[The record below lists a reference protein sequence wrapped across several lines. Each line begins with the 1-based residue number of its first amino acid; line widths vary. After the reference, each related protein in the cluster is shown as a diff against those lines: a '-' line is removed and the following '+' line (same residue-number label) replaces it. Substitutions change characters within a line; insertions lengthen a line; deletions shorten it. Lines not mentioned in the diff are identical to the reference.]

1 MFSDQVLF
9 FDIES
14 DSVEVMWD
22 QTPDEFWR
30 IGGYAWGVN
39 GEVTLTSS
47 REELISQI
55 ERAKVSV
62 AYNGH
67 AFDWSVLYGKHST
80 RPLELALERRLWDP
94 MVHATLHHPAPLNYT
109 DQNGRL
115 RWPTTPEKAKHW
127 YKLDQQAYQ
136 LGFPGKLSDLK
147 DLAKK
152 YGGFGLI
159 PVDDEDYRAYLV
171 QDVIALRTISI
182 ELMKR
187 SGGMS
192 DYDWRE
198 QLNAAIDAQN
208 SRNGWVIDQDVARK
222 RVEELESIKIKHLTL
237 LNEKF
242 GLPKEGKAPLR
253 TNAGKAA
260 VLDALSS
267 VGIDQSELPRT
278 KDKNKQD
285 TDRPSLGSKGIL
297 AAAKGKGKLAEELA
311 FSIGVIGGLRP
322 LAQQALDFVKSDGRV
337 HPSVMTLQRS
347 GRKSTQYPG
356 LTTWTS
362 RGPNAW
368 EKSYFLPDNEDH
380 VLVEF
385 DYSQADSRIVAAYS
399 GDEEFAKRFAPGA
412 DAHMLTAELVWGYD
426 VVHESAETEAFYRN
440 TLAKAMNHAYAYRC
454 GPRTLAKT
462 ANRPIE
468 DAIKFVNEMQ
478 RAYRKVTKWQ
488 DKVTK
493 EGKRGF
499 VTNDW
504 GRTMIVDKNREYT
517 QAPALYGQ
525 SGTREIV
532 VDALIRMAR
541 RDIQLIQMLKA
552 QVHDALVFSIPR
564 DELDYWV
571 PIIKEC
577 MTTSWGPSDGTG
589 QVVDFPVSMGP
600 AAENW
605 YLAGHN

>member
-1 MFSDQVLF
+1 MFSDEVLF
-9 FDIES
+9 FDIET

-22 QTPDEFWR
+22 QRPEDFWR
-30 IGGYAWGVN
+30 IGGYAWGMN
-39 GEVTLTSS
+39 GDVILTTD
-47 REELISQI
+47 REEMIHQI
-55 ERAKVSV
+55 ESAKVSV
-62 AYNGH
+62 AFNGH
-67 AFDWSVLYGKHST
+67 AFDWSVIYGKDST
-80 RPLELALERRLWDP
+80 RPLELALEQRLWDP
-94 MVHATLHHPAPLNYT
+94 MTHATLHHPAPLNYT
-109 DQNGRL
+109 DRDGRL
-115 RWPTTPEKAKHW
+115 RWPDKPEKAKHW
-127 YKLDQQAYQ
+127 FSLDNQAYQ

-152 YGGFGLI
+152 YGGFGEI
-159 PVDDEDYRAYLV
+159 PLDDEDYLAYLE
-171 QDVIALRTISI
+171 QDVIALRTISV
-182 ELMKR
+182 ELMRR

-208 SRNGWVIDQDVARK
+208 SRNGWRIDQEMAQAR
-222 RVEELESIKIKHLTL
+222 VDELERIKQEHLTL

-253 TNAGKAA
+253 TNAGKQAI
-260 VLDALSS
+260 LDALAS

-297 AAAKGKGKLAEELA
+297 AAAKGKGKRAEELA

-322 LAQQALDFVKSDGRV
+322 LAQQALDYVKSDGRV

-368 EKSYFLPDNEDH
+368 EKSYFLPDYDTH
-380 VLVEF
+380 VLAEF
-385 DYSQADSRIVAAYS
+385 DYSQADARIVAAYS

-412 DAHMLTAELVWGYD
+412 DAHMITAELVWGYD
-426 VVHESAETEAFYRN
+426 VVHESAETEAHYRQ
-440 TLAKAMNHAYAYRC
+440 LAKAQNHAYAYRC
-454 GPRTLAKT
+454 GPKTLAKT
-462 ANRPIE
+462 AGVELPISQ
-468 DAIKFVNEMQ
+468 KFVNEMQ
-478 RAYRKVTKWQ
+478 SAYRKVTKWQ

-493 EGKRGF
+493 EGKRGT

-504 GRTMIVDKNREYT
+504 GRTMIVDKDREYT

-525 SGTREIV
+525 SGTRELV

-541 RDIQLIQMLKA
+541 RDIRLITMLKA

-564 DELDYWV
+564 EELDYWV

-577 MTTSWGPSDGTG
+577 MNTSWGPSDGSG

-605 YLAGHN
+605 YLAGH